1 MGFLP
6 SPIAELVRA
15 QHAGQRSIHVSTWSL
30 EWLEG
35 SLGNV
40 LPLSSNF
47 DPRVLVQCFP
57 GQPHHD
63 VPHTTGFLRLDLAL
77 SRDNDTIDSSKMG
90 FSLLKKCVFSLE
102 GSPTH
107 LEPMNEAASWG
118 VVWLRS
124 ADKTRVW
131 WKSETGE
138 TSNDPILPNTQ
149 KRRGF
154 GRFQWWSMMTING
167 LLIWRFPEI
176 GVPPNHPFIDGFSL
190 VDHYKPSS
198 YWGIFHL
205 WKPPYCWKVP
215 SQSSQFSRWGARQ
228 QRGGG
233 GRWSQGAK
241 LAVLEG
247 FRSVCLGGL
256 IILYNIY
263 NITYNI

>member
-1 MGFLP
+1 MLAKEASMSRHEAWSDWKARSGMFFPYLP
-6 SPIAELVRA
+6 TLIPEFWCNAF
-15 QHAGQRSIHVSTWSL
+15 QVSLTMTCRIRL
-30 EWLEG
+30 DFFE
-35 SLGNV
+35 
-40 LPLSSNF
+40 
-47 DPRVLVQCFP
+47 
-57 GQPHHD
+57 
-63 VPHTTGFLRLDLAL
+63 LDLAL

-190 VDHYKPSS
+190 VNHYKPSS

-256 IILYNIY
+256 IIDTVIY
-263 NITYNI
+263 NI